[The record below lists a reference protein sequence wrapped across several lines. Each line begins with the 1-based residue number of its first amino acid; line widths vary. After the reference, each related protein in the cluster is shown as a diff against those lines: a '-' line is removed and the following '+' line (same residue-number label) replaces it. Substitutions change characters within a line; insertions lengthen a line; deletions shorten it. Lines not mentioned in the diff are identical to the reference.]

1 MIQGNWSVQVI
12 PLQDLKEH
20 STSFPE
26 DCKCIV
32 KIDIETGAIIH
43 KAFDKRQE
51 YEEQELL

>member
-26 DCKCIV
+26 VCKCIV
-32 KIDIETGAIIH
+32 KVDAETGVIIH

-51 YEEQELL
+51 YEGL